1 MIGSNADHCTTQAY
15 DLAYEVGQELAR
27 YDAILVTG
35 GLGGVMEAASK
46 GASEAGGLVV
56 SIIPQDDKTSA
67 NRYSGV
73 IISTGVG
80 LSRDFITAYSADAI
94 IVIGGGVGTTIETC
108 VGYLKSKPIFAIKG
122 SGGAADR
129 LADIYLDDR
138 KFVKVIG
145 VNSPKEA
152 VKGALKTTGSSTT
165 FSKRNYFC

>member
-1 MIGSNADHCTTQAY
+1 LKTLRVQVLVIGSNADHCTIQAY
-15 DLAYEVGQELAR
+15 ALAYEVGRELAR
-27 YDAILVTG
+27 RNAILVTG

-46 GASEAGGLVV
+46 GASEVGGLVV

-67 NRYSGV
+67 NRYSDV

-108 VGYLKSKPIFAIKG
+108 VGYLKSKPIFTIKG

-138 KFVKVIG
+138 KFVKVVG
-145 VNSPKEA
+145 VDSPKEA
-152 VKGALKTTGSSTT
+152 VECALKTTDHL
-165 FSKRNYFC
+165 